1 MKAKAS
7 LTPGG
12 AVMHRKLVA
21 AVVAVAAVALL
32 LGGASLAAQGSSNTS
47 QPLVLNLIS
56 RATAINNVVDT
67 GPAGFSPGDLYVFSD
82 RYFLASQPDEQ
93 VGSAD
98 GRCVLIDPAAV
109 RFDCSVTNT
118 LTGAGGLSAGGIMA
132 AGSLT
137 LSEGSTSTFAIV
149 GGTGPYRIARG
160 DATVQLGPPE
170 GPHQVTVNLI
180 LNP

>member
-1 MKAKAS
+1 
-7 LTPGG
+7 
-12 AVMHRKLVA
+12 MHRKLIG
-21 AVVAVAAVALL
+21 AVVAVAAVGLAI
-32 LGGASLAAQGSSNTS
+32 GGATWAAQGPSNGS
-47 QPLVLNLIS
+47 QPRVIHLIS

-82 RYFLASQPDEQ
+82 RYFLASEPNEQ
-93 VGSAD
+93 IGTVD

-118 LTGAGGLSAGGIMA
+118 LTGGGGLAAGDVMA
-132 AGSLT
+132 AGPLT
-137 LSEGSTSTFAIV
+137 LSQGSTSTFAIV
-149 GGTGPYRIARG
+149 GGTDPYRTARG
-160 DATVQLGPPE
+160 DATVELGPPE